1 MESESKRRR
10 YEMEEM
16 FLSPF
21 ACKSKDTRG
30 RERDERPCD
39 MRTDFQRDRDRI
51 IYSKAFLR
59 LKNKTQVFF
68 SPEGDHFRT
77 RMTHTIDV
85 SQIARSIARCLAL
98 NEDLAEAI
106 ALGHDLGHT
115 PFGHAGERVLDS
127 LAPGG
132 FSHNVQSL
140 RVVDVLEKEGRGL
153 NLTFE
158 VRDGILNHKKSGHPA
173 TLEGRAVSVADRIAY
188 VNHDIEDA
196 IRAGLLRE
204 DELPEEDVAV
214 LGATS
219 RDRINTMISSIYE
232 NSAGENRV
240 VMGEKEAAALE
251 HLRSF
256 MFEKVYITPLS
267 RREEERAK
275 RMLSAMYD
283 YFIGH
288 RDKLPRFYRG
298 LAEQF
303 SPEQAV
309 CDYLSSMTD
318 KFAVAVFNNLFV
330 PRSWALTQSDV
341 EED

>member
-30 RERDERPCD
+30 REREERPCD

-115 PFGHAGERVLDS
+115 PFGHAGERS
-127 LAPGG
+127 LAALSPCG
-132 FSHNVQSL
+132 FAHNVQSL
-140 RVVDVLEKEGRGL
+140 RVVDVLENDGKGL

-158 VRDGILNHKKSGHPA
+158 VRDGILNHKKGGKPA
-173 TLEGRAVSVADRIAY
+173 TLEGCAVALADRIAY

-204 DELPEEDVAV
+204 EDLPAREIAV
-214 LGATS
+214 LGGTT
-219 RDRINTMISSIYE
+219 RERINTMISSIYA
-232 NSAGENRV
+232 NSHGKNTV
-240 VMGEKEAAALE
+240 TMGAREADALE
-251 HLRSF
+251 SLRSF
-256 MFEKVYITPLS
+256 MFEHVYITEQTKK
-267 RREEERAK
+267 EEERAK
-275 RMLSAMYD
+275 RMLAAMYD
-283 YFIGH
+283 YFTAH
-288 RDKLPRFYRG
+288 TDRLPVFFRS
-298 LAEQF
+298 LAERF
-303 SPEQAV
+303 SPAQAV

-318 KFAVAVFNNLFV
+318 KFAVAVFENLFV
-330 PRSWALTQSDV
+330 PRSWALTEQDV
-341 EED
+341 EN